1 MKVLFYDL
9 VKAVSVSSSSASVT
23 LLYVGC
29 LLFISSYTHKCLSL
43 SVSSASHFAIVDNIS
58 IGNIMHLD
66 GQYCK
71 KNCILMFE
79 SAVYLAYT
87 PTPLCINDFNH
98 SCCSHNWSQCHFQQ

>member
-29 LLFISSYTHKCLSL
+29 LLFISSYIHKCLSL

-71 KNCILMFE
+71 KIA
-79 SAVYLAYT
+79 S
-87 PTPLCINDFNH
+87 
-98 SCCSHNWSQCHFQQ
+98 

>member
-29 LLFISSYTHKCLSL
+29 LLFISS
-43 SVSSASHFAIVDNIS
+43 ASHFAIVDNIS

-71 KNCILMFE
+71 KIA
-79 SAVYLAYT
+79 S
-87 PTPLCINDFNH
+87 
-98 SCCSHNWSQCHFQQ
+98 

>member
-43 SVSSASHFAIVDNIS
+43 LVLLLTLLLLIISV
-58 IGNIMHLD
+58 
-66 GQYCK
+66 
-71 KNCILMFE
+71 
-79 SAVYLAYT
+79 
-87 PTPLCINDFNH
+87 
-98 SCCSHNWSQCHFQQ
+98 